1 MHKIPWNSEIQ
12 TYHTINA
19 KQPDLALMNKKKRT
33 CHPMDFSFQHTVKM
47 EEEIWIL
54 PES

>member
-19 KQPDLALMNKKKRT
+19 KQPDLEKIKCIRFPGTLGFKRITQLMLNNQT
-33 CHPMDFSFQHTVKM
+33 
-47 EEEIWIL
+47 
-54 PES
+54 